1 MNPHQKRG
9 DAPAVPPRQ
18 AHSSTFYAMLSINTI
33 NGQLI
38 SPIPRGFR
46 YFILGAI
53 LVLPIALYIGVQF
66 LTWSEI
72 FGSLLVLFVVTLTL
86 FSFQSGLML
95 LLAFLPFE
103 PLLLKF
109 VPADISFFFRLIPEA
124 IIYSLF
130 LVAAVRAA
138 IYKNIRDESR
148 KKVNNPLI
156 FALFLLAGLSLISAL
171 VNRVDPIVTAVGVR
185 QIFRFIIL
193 YVALTWSGLKNRQI
207 MLVLGLVAA
216 VAALESA
223 LGLLQAAVGSSLDA
237 LLYTGREFF
246 VGRFRVAQE
255 IFQVRTEGSRVFA
268 TMGRY
273 DQLGTFLS
281 LVAAA
286 ALGFVYRAA
295 EKYKKYALLLL
306 LIILPALFLTYS
318 RASWFGFLLGLIV
331 VAIIIQRDKKVL
343 AALMIVLVSLV
354 GYTAFREI
362 EVRRLIDEPSV
373 SPMHRLLE
381 AFSERRLRSEYTGK
395 GRVYFIIETPPAVLR
410 TSPLLGMG
418 PGQYGGGA
426 AALLHNTAGYDELNL
441 PFGVYGT
448 EGQVD
453 NNWMSLLGELGLLG
467 VLVYLSIFIS
477 LILFSRKVLKD
488 PRSTWLGKSLALG
501 LIAATV
507 SFAAQGF
514 LGTYFEMRTLA
525 TYYWLLAG
533 LTVVAAQSQ
542 MGSKGE
548 GGLRGL

>member
-1 MNPHQKRG
+1 ML
-9 DAPAVPPRQ
+9 
-18 AHSSTFYAMLSINTI
+18 TFSFQ
-33 NGQLI
+33 NGNLV
-38 SPIPRGFR
+38 SPIPRSFR
-46 YFILGAI
+46 YLILGI
-53 LVLPIALYIGVQF
+53 LVVLPVLLYVGLQF
-66 LTWSEI
+66 LTWPEI
-72 FGSLLVLFVVTLTL
+72 FGC
-86 FSFQSGLML
+86 LML
-95 LLAFLPFE
+95 LAAAATALLSFEAGLVLLVIFLPFE
-103 PLLLKF
+103 PLMLKF
-109 VPADISFFFRLIPEA
+109 IPSDVALFFRLIPET
-124 IIYSLF
+124 IIYTL
-130 LVAAVRAA
+130 LVCGLIKAAKRGQTSIAA
-138 IYKNIRDESR
+138 TGPISVKR
-148 KKVNNPLI
+148 NPI
-156 FALFLLAGLSLISAL
+156 AFVLFLLAALSLISIL
-171 VNRVDPIVTAVGVR
+171 VNRVDPIVAAVGLR
-185 QIFRFIIL
+185 QIFRFLLL
-193 YVALTWSGLKNRQI
+193 YVAVVWYGLTNKQIILMAGL
-207 MLVLGLVAA
+207 LAGLA
-216 VAALESA
+216 VFESL
-223 LGLLQAAVGSSLDA
+223 LGLLQAGAGSKLDA
-237 LLYTGREFF
+237 WFYTGREFF

-255 IFQVRTEGSRVFA
+255 IFQVRAEGSRVFA

-281 LVAAA
+281 LVGAA
-286 ALGFVYRAA
+286 ALGFAYRAA

-306 LIILPALFLTYS
+306 LIVLPALFLTYS
-318 RASWFGFLLGLIV
+318 RASWFGFLLGLVV
-331 VAIIIQRDKKVL
+331 VAIFIQKDKKVL
-343 AALMIVLVSLV
+343 AALLVLIVSLV
-354 GYTAFREI
+354 GFVAFREI

-395 GRVYFIIETPPAVLR
+395 GRVYFIIETPPAVLK
-410 TSPLLGMG
+410 TSPLVGMG

-542 MGSKGE
+542 MELKGE
-548 GGLRGL
+548 RGLRGL